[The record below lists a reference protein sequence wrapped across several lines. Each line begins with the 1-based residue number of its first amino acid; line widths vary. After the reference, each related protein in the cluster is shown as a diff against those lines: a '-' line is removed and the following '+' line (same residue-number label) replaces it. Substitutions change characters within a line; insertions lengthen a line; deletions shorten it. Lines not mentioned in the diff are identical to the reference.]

1 MVTSGMRL
9 QRSNASEEEVMVK
22 KKAKAKKKV
31 SALDKIKKELAKLE
45 NLHEKEEAIIEKIN
59 DIIEDEEDDDSGWL

>member
-1 MVTSGMRL
+1 MKLR
-9 QRSNASEEEVMVK
+9 RSNASKEEVMVK

-45 NLHEKEEAIIEKIN
+45 NLHEKEEAIIENIN

>member
-22 KKAKAKKKV
+22 KKAKKKK
-31 SALDKIKKELAKLE
+31 SPLDKIQKELDKLAK
-45 NLHEKEEAIIEKIN
+45 LHEKEEAIFDNINEIIDDEKDN
-59 DIIEDEEDDDSGWL
+59 DLEWH